1 MATALTT
8 TEPITKE
15 TYNKR
20 GLAFI
25 AALPPEE
32 RQKLPVITPSSPN
45 FNEWRQYFQR
55 HLGYTPLVL
64 REILNGRRQEM
75 TVPAMWP
82 NWFDSSFVVDKTW
95 QPSNEYA
102 VTPRHLRPSADEI
115 EQRIAHIRA
124 NTPQSRCNVFVPENF
139 PNWHSC
145 VEMHN
150 VSGIGYFSTE
160 MSSGEE
166 RYGIWVP
173 LEWVSKAI
181 PRVTG
186 YKPLTDDELR
196 AIYKKAETGVD
207 NATP

>member
-1 MATALTT
+1 MATIA
-8 TEPITKE
+8 ED
-15 TYNKR
+15 YSQR
-20 GLAFI
+20 AQAFI
-25 AALPPEE
+25 QRIDPKD
-32 RQKLPVITPSSPN
+32 RDKLSVITPSSET
-45 FNEWRQYFQR
+45 FLEWCQYFQQ
-55 HLGYTPLVL
+55 HLGWTPVVL
-64 REILNGRRQEM
+64 REILNGRRSEM
-75 TVPAMWP
+75 TVPCHKP
-82 NWFDSSFVVDKTW
+82 EWFDSSFVPDKSW
-95 QPSNEYA
+95 RPAAQYA

-150 VSGIGYFSTE
+150 ASGIGYFSTE

-186 YKPLTDDELR
+186 YKSLTDNELR
-196 AIYKKAETGVD
+196 AIYKKAETEVD
-207 NATP
+207 NQT